1 MNVLLLDCCTKV
13 VKMME
18 KMMHY
23 VCESNAT
30 NCNDVEITKCICEYI
45 LWIAIVAAITFLVWK
60 VLDHIA
66 NGVSVW
72 YKRQCDVEDC
82 LNKKKLELSDKLI
95 DFFKEKTYP
104 YEKVKENDTI
114 KKKEYDPDASVKYVN
129 TLTELINECGGCKLE
144 MESLSQC
151 PQEPTAQDPSKGEG
165 DGEDTH

>member
-1 MNVLLLDCCTKV
+1 MNTLLLDGCSKV
-13 VKMME
+13 VQMME

-23 VCESNAT
+23 VCEANAT
-30 NCNDVEITKCICEYI
+30 NCNDVKIAECICKCVFEV
-45 LWIAIVAAITFLVWK
+45 AIVAAITFLAWK
-60 VLDHIA
+60 LLDYIA
-66 NGVSVW
+66 YCVSFW
-72 YKRQCDVEDC
+72 YKRRCEAKDT
-82 LNKKKLELSDKLI
+82 LNKKKSELSDKLI
-95 DFFKEKTYP
+95 DFLKEITYP
-104 YEKVKENDTI
+104 YEKVKENDII